1 MSKKRIIQIV
11 VLPFIL
17 TIWLWIG
24 TLWLTSWAM
33 AININLCPE
42 GMVLINGGTYKMGA
56 DDSDFQEVTVGSFC
70 IDKYEVTNAE
80 FAKFVELT
88 GYITVAQRP
97 LSKEQ
102 FPHLSDEERLPGSQ
116 FFKHQNRVRNRFHF

>member
-24 TLWLTSWAM
+24 TLWLASWPM

-42 GMVLINGGTYKMGA
+42 GMVLINGGTYKLDLFHLMVKEIY
-56 DDSDFQEVTVGSFC
+56 DLVSLPKLSLIVSLWMKLLMWDMIREPQLLISTKFLLHSQVTC
-70 IDKYEVTNAE
+70 K
-80 FAKFVELT
+80 
-88 GYITVAQRP
+88 
-97 LSKEQ
+97 
-102 FPHLSDEERLPGSQ
+102 RLL
-116 FFKHQNRVRNRFHF
+116 